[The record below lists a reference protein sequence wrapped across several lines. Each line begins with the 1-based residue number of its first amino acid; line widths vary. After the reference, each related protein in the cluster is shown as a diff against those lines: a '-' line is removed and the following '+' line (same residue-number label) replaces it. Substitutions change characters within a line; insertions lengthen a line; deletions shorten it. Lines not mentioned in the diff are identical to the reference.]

1 MSYGSQLNIFRAKSN
16 QYGPDW
22 NAIICVDNANELHVA
37 VGDAREALHG
47 TYNRATQ
54 TLRVPTGAEMRF
66 RIINGYQDAERAFC
80 GCEFTQ
86 IAFVHRPKDIPQSS
100 NWRGHGCARVLY
112 PAKNCGTSTV
122 AFTRGNYAGALLGG
136 DRTGAA
142 MRHSMAAVR
151 HIRGRH

>member
-66 RIINGYQDAERAFC
+66 SHHQRVSGRGTGVLRLRVHADCVRTPPERYTTIIEL
-80 GCEFTQ
+80 
-86 IAFVHRPKDIPQSS
+86 
-100 NWRGHGCARVLY
+100 ARSRLR
-112 PAKNCGTSTV
+112 SRTV
-122 AFTRGNYAGALLGG
+122 PGEELRYEYCC
-136 DRTGAA
+136 
-142 MRHSMAAVR
+142 
-151 HIRGRH
+151 IY